1 LNPERLVTPSV
12 LKNVVRL
19 ARCAF
24 VFDAGTPGLV
34 NPHSTAASRMSSR
47 EMSSAA
53 EGPRPESSKSIAM
66 VLEGEE
72 RGGRAR
78 AARSVVARGAHA
90 KLGDA
95 AEAPPRGDD
104 RESPDASSPSIS
116 RPEFRSAPRRVE
128 REDSRDETC
137 VSVAGF
143 FFVFESV
150 FGRRKLLLRL

>member
-1 LNPERLVTPSV
+1 MNPERLVTPSV

-104 RESPDASSPSIS
+104 RLI
-116 RPEFRSAPRRVE
+116 
-128 REDSRDETC
+128 
-137 VSVAGF
+137 AGR
-143 FFVFESV
+143 FESV
-150 FGRRKLLLRL
+150 DFAPRVSKRASTRRTRGLSRRDACFGGWVFFCF